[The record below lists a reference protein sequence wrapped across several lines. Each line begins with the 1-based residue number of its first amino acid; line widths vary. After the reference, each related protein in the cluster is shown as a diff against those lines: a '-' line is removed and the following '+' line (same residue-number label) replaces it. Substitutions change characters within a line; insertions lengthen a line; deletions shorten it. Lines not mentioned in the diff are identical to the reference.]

1 MKMRHKHRMPLG
13 MGLCEPYVHLG
24 ARTRKSLGSCA
35 KNTGAGDRLRHAFF
49 VPCTHTSTPERL
61 RRSLYTAHRIVANM
75 VCSLV
80 PNHTATP
87 PPESDDFEPT
97 AAELRAAFSG
107 TIAGR
112 HGPHAP
118 LMTSAMREKYD
129 REHGKS
135 KKQYDFIRIRV
146 RFSDRTQIERTFP
159 HNATILD
166 VYDAVD
172 HVLWEEHDH
181 GTYVLFQSPPR
192 RNFPRTHTTDT
203 LRSLGFAPAAVL
215 SIQWSNPSKNGTL
228 CYDQQA
234 SCSHSGPH

>member
-1 MKMRHKHRMPLG
+1 
-13 MGLCEPYVHLG
+13 
-24 ARTRKSLGSCA
+24 
-35 KNTGAGDRLRHAFF
+35 
-49 VPCTHTSTPERL
+49 
-61 RRSLYTAHRIVANM
+61 M

-146 RFSDRTQIERTFP
+146 RFSDRTQIEQTFP

-172 HVLWEEHDH
+172 HILWEEHDH

>member
-1 MKMRHKHRMPLG
+1 MH
-13 MGLCEPYVHLG
+13 
-24 ARTRKSLGSCA
+24 
-35 KNTGAGDRLRHAFF
+35 
-49 VPCTHTSTPERL
+49 
-61 RRSLYTAHRIVANM
+61 SLYHAPTPRRRNDYADRCIPPTGSSRIRYV
-75 VCSLV
+75 VSCLTIQPRPRLSLTTSNLLPRSCV
-80 PNHTATP
+80 RP
-87 PPESDDFEPT
+87 
-97 AAELRAAFSG
+97 FSG
-107 TIAGR
+107 AIAGR

-118 LMTSAMREKYD
+118 LMTSAMREMYD

>member
-61 RRSLYTAHRIVANM
+61 RRSLYTAHRIVANT

-97 AAELRAAFSG
+97 AAELRAAFPEGGSVRRQATALLATCDPPIEDATHAG
-107 TIAGR
+107 VRTAGR
-112 HGPHAP
+112 
-118 LMTSAMREKYD
+118 
-129 REHGKS
+129 
-135 KKQYDFIRIRV
+135 
-146 RFSDRTQIERTFP
+146 
-159 HNATILD
+159 
-166 VYDAVD
+166 
-172 HVLWEEHDH
+172 
-181 GTYVLFQSPPR
+181 
-192 RNFPRTHTTDT
+192 
-203 LRSLGFAPAAVL
+203 
-215 SIQWSNPSKNGTL
+215 
-228 CYDQQA
+228 
-234 SCSHSGPH
+234 